1 MKEQDD
7 YVELKKKLEILELQ
21 NRKLQEN
28 QVKLGEVTNN
38 YLMLHY
44 LNKNI
49 HECKTSQKLWE
60 TYLHN
65 VSDYGFNYDNVYL
78 IIPTQANYG
87 KERYETKLLLENDS
101 LKIENVTA
109 EELLEHIKNAI
120 NEKKTVMDSENRAAA
135 VPIINL
141 GGEIKGILVINK
153 EAGISYEEIELL
165 ELYAQQTVSTID
177 NVMLNEKLMEN
188 QTMLGEKI
196 NQFVMLHYVSK
207 EIHDSKQ
214 YYEVIEKYLR
224 AITSE
229 LGFNFKK
236 GVLYIVDENDR
247 GKIQQVTIENEKLCF
262 KDISDIEN
270 YLVVETLKSGSR
282 NISDDENEVVFPII
296 SFSKV
301 RAAIEIENDRPI
313 SSEEVQM
320 LEIFALQTAT
330 MLDNTKLN
338 FNLRNE
344 VKKRTQELQEAY
356 ENLKKIDKLKDEF
369 LAMVSHELRT
379 PLTSIMAYLET
390 IIIGIENKDMDI
402 ESQEEFIK
410 IIYSEAE
417 NLKNI
422 IDSVI
427 EMSKL
432 EAGKT
437 EFYIEKADII
447 EIYKKA
453 VNKLREQ
460 LKNKEIKLNEKI
472 DFECTMAEV
481 DRQQFYKVIWNVLSN
496 AIKYSHKGGEIEVET
511 KKVGDSLILSV
522 KDYGIGI
529 DEKNFQRVFSRFEVI
544 EEMEHHS
551 KGIGLGMPSSKLIIE
566 KMGGKIWF
574 ESKVGEGSKFFI
586 KLKI

>member
-1 MKEQDD
+1 M
-7 YVELKKKLEILELQ
+7 
-21 NRKLQEN
+21 
-28 QVKLGEVTNN
+28 
-38 YLMLHY
+38 
-44 LNKNI
+44 
-49 HECKTSQKLWE
+49 
-60 TYLHN
+60 
-65 VSDYGFNYDNVYL
+65 
-78 IIPTQANYG
+78 
-87 KERYETKLLLENDS
+87 
-101 LKIENVTA
+101 
-109 EELLEHIKNAI
+109 
-120 NEKKTVMDSENRAAA
+120 
-135 VPIINL
+135 
-141 GGEIKGILVINK
+141 
-153 EAGISYEEIELL
+153 
-165 ELYAQQTVSTID
+165 
-177 NVMLNEKLMEN
+177 
-188 QTMLGEKI
+188 
-196 NQFVMLHYVSK
+196 
-207 EIHDSKQ
+207 
-214 YYEVIEKYLR
+214 
-224 AITSE
+224 
-229 LGFNFKK
+229 
-236 GVLYIVDENDR
+236 
-247 GKIQQVTIENEKLCF
+247 
-262 KDISDIEN
+262 
-270 YLVVETLKSGSR
+270 
-282 NISDDENEVVFPII
+282 
-296 SFSKV
+296 
-301 RAAIEIENDRPI
+301 
-313 SSEEVQM
+313 
-320 LEIFALQTAT
+320 
-330 MLDNTKLN
+330 
-338 FNLRNE
+338 
-344 VKKRTQELQEAY
+344 QEAY